1 MYLGRIVELAPVEEL
16 YRSARHPYAT
26 ALLSAVPLPDP
37 DAVGKRERI
46 VLAGDVP
53 SPILVP
59 RGCRFHPRC
68 PKARDQCVLEDPV
81 LAPRLGDGPEHLA
94 ACHFPVADGEDITR
108 SRPNISVEE
117 RVIEPG
123 VSA

>member
-1 MYLGRIVELAPVEEL
+1 VEEL

-53 SPILVP
+53 SPINVP

-68 PKARDQCVLEDPV
+68 PKAQERCVEEDPA
-81 LAPRLGDGPEHLA
+81 LAPRLGDAPDHLA
-94 ACHFPVADGEDITR
+94 ACHFPVADGEDLTR
-108 SRPNISVEE
+108 ARPAIDDNE

-123 VSA
+123 AAPTPGGAP